1 MSTHEVEDVTVEQE
15 TAKALLVKFDD
26 GKTQWIPKSVIDDD
40 SEVYKMGTSGKL
52 IVKEW
57 FAEKEGLP

>member
-26 GKTQWIPKSVIDDD
+26 GKTQWIPKSVIVDD